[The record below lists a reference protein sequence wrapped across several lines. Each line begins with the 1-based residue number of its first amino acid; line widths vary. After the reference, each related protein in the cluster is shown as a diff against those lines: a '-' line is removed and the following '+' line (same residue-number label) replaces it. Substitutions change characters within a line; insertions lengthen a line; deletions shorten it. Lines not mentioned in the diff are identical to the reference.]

1 MPTTT
6 PEAASA
12 PDAARTAL
20 GACAPDASPAVR
32 RAAVP
37 SSGVHAGARVVAAP
51 DGRGG
56 TALPVLDGAGPFALR
71 RTRSHGP
78 WAHVTVVGAMAAPLG
93 GDRLTLSA
101 EVLAGARLRV
111 GAAAA
116 TVSLPGRDG
125 APATYDIDLSLG
137 EGAELHWLPE
147 PLIVVAGSDLTVTT
161 RVTLA
166 AGARLVFREEQVLG
180 RAGERTG
187 RLVNRLT
194 VRRAGRPL
202 LDQELAFG
210 PGEPGWSGPAVLGGY
225 RATGQLLT
233 VSPEFGEQAPDVR
246 LLTEDPARG
255 EAVLTPLAGPAT
267 LVTALAHD
275 GLTVR
280 RLLDRG
286 GAAAAVTG
294 PAQPVSRSDAAGSS

>member
-1 MPTTT
+1 MPRPTL
-6 PEAASA
+6 P
-12 PDAARTAL
+12 P
-20 GACAPDASPAVR
+20 G
-32 RAAVP
+32 
-37 SSGVHAGARVVAAP
+37 GVHAGARVVAAP

-56 TALPVLDGAGPFALR
+56 TALPVLDGGGPFALR
-71 RTRSHGP
+71 RTRSGAP
-78 WAHVTVVGAMAAPLG
+78 WAHVTVVGAMTAPLG

-111 GAAAA
+111 GSAAA
-116 TVSLPGRDG
+116 TVSLPGRGG
-125 APATYDIDLSLG
+125 APATYDVDLSVG

-147 PLIVVAGSDLTVTT
+147 PLIAAAGSDLTVTT

-187 RLVNRLT
+187 RLVSRLT

-202 LDQELAFG
+202 LDQELSFG

-225 RATGQLLT
+225 RSAGQLLT
-233 VSPEFGEQAPDVR
+233 VAPEFAERAPDVR
-246 LLTEDPARG
+246 LLTEDPGGG
-255 EAVLTPLAGPAT
+255 EGVLTPLAGPAA

-275 GLTVR
+275 GLTLR

-286 GAAAAVTG
+286 RAAAVPG
-294 PAQPVSRSDAAGSS
+294 SAQPVSRSDAPGSS